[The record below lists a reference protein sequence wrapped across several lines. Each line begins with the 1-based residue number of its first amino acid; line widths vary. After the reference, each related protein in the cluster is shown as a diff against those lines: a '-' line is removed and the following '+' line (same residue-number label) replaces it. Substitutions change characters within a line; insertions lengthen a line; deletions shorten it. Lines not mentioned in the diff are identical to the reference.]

1 MGTIKSESAAE
12 PLGPYPHARRVGN
25 LVFLSGIGPRTR
37 GSRVI
42 PGARVDAR
50 KHLTDYDF
58 EAEFRSCM
66 ENVRAVLE
74 AAGSRFENI
83 IDVTSFLTDM
93 ARDWTTYNRVYAEYF
108 PPGPG
113 QPCRTTVEVAALP
126 TGGDTPIHYEIKVI
140 ATV

>member
-1 MGTIKSESAAE
+1 MTTIKSESAAE

-37 GSRVI
+37 GSKVI
-42 PGARVDAR
+42 PGSRMDAEGR
-50 KHLTDYDF
+50 LTDYDF

-93 ARDWTTYNRVYAEYF
+93 KRDWVTYNRVYAEYF

-113 QPCRTTVEVAALP
+113 QPCRTTVEVSALP
-126 TGGDTPIHYEIKVI
+126 TGGATAIHYEIKVI

>member
-1 MGTIKSESAAE
+1 MTTIKSESAAE

-37 GSRVI
+37 GSKVI
-42 PGARVDAR
+42 PGSRVDAEGR
-50 KHLTDYDF
+50 LTDYDF

-93 ARDWTTYNRVYAEYF
+93 KRDWMTYNRVYAEYF

-113 QPCRTTVEVAALP
+113 QPCRTTVEVSALP
-126 TGGDTPIHYEIKVI
+126 TGGATAIHYEIKVI

>member
-1 MGTIKSESAAE
+1 MTTIKSESAAE
-12 PLGPYPHARRVGN
+12 PLGPYPHARRVGD

-37 GSRVI
+37 GSKVI
-42 PGARVDAR
+42 PGSRVDAEGR
-50 KHLTDYDF
+50 LTDYDF

-66 ENVRAVLE
+66 ENVRSVLE

-93 ARDWTTYNRVYAEYF
+93 KRDWTTYNRVYAEYF
-108 PPGPG
+108 PPGPN
-113 QPCRTTVEVAALP
+113 QPCRTTVEVSALP
-126 TGGDTPIHYEIKVI
+126 TGGATAIHYEIKVI

>member
-1 MGTIKSESAAE
+1 MTTIKSESAAE

-37 GSRVI
+37 GSKVI
-42 PGARVDAR
+42 PGSRVDAEGR
-50 KHLTDYDF
+50 LTDYDF

-93 ARDWTTYNRVYAEYF
+93 KRDWMTYNRVYAEYF
-108 PPGPG
+108 PPGPS
-113 QPCRTTVEVAALP
+113 QPCRTTVEVSALP
-126 TGGDTPIHYEIKVI
+126 TGGATAIHYEIKVI

>member
-1 MGTIKSESAAE
+1 MTTIKSESAAE
-12 PLGPYPHARRVGN
+12 PLGPYPHARRVGS

-37 GSRVI
+37 GSKVI
-42 PGARVDAR
+42 PGSRVDAEGR
-50 KHLTDYDF
+50 LTDYDF

-66 ENVRAVLE
+66 ENVRSVLE

-93 ARDWTTYNRVYAEYF
+93 KRDWTTYNRVYAEYF

-113 QPCRTTVEVAALP
+113 QPCRTTVEVSALP
-126 TGGDTPIHYEIKVI
+126 TGGATAIHYEIKVI